1 MTENASFEKLTESS
15 NIGQV
20 RTRIRRI
27 ETRLKD
33 KLHPRGWQ
41 SGRSIL
47 SSECIQDVGGRKI
60 RGACSATQITNWAC
74 KLNLKSSQFRHFFYS
89 TVK

>member
-33 KLHPRGWQ
+33 KLHRRGWQ

-47 SSECIQDVGGRKI
+47 SSECI
-60 RGACSATQITNWAC
+60 
-74 KLNLKSSQFRHFFYS
+74 
-89 TVK
+89 